1 MAHAYCS
8 LRKGCAGLAAATA
21 AATSLL
27 CACAS
32 SGSSSGAKPP
42 APAQPAPAA
51 PGRDWHALVRV
62 PFGTLLKDVPFRLGE
77 IVVFHDST
85 GGSGREDRDCH
96 MLEGTPPPT
105 WFGRPVDEY
114 SLCFSSDKLNRIE
127 ASVSLPAESAS
138 AQFAAACA
146 EWQRHGTPGVSA
158 PDRCGVRDGSTEI
171 DARLKASETADGGAG
186 EPALSISLVDS
197 GTPGDAGT

>member
-1 MAHAYCS
+1 MAHAYRS
-8 LRKGCAGLAAATA
+8 LRQGFVGPAVALAAAM
-21 AATSLL
+21 L

-32 SGSSSGAKPP
+32 SGTSSGAKPP
-42 APAQPAPAA
+42 APAQPVPEA
-51 PGRDWHALVRV
+51 PGRDWHALMKV

-85 GGSGREDRDCH
+85 RGSTREDRDCH
-96 MLEGTPPPT
+96 TLEGSPPPT

-127 ASVSLPAESAS
+127 ASVSLPAESAA

-158 PDRCGVRDGSTEI
+158 ADRCGVRDGSTEV
-171 DARLKASETADGGAG
+171 DARLKTSDSADGSAG
-186 EPALSISLVDS
+186 EPAVSISLSDS
-197 GTPGDAGT
+197 ATPGDAGT